1 MQWLFTGQGHADLQ
15 LVDRRGLGQSLGGGG
30 DFRHA
35 GHLLPPGS
43 FKDGQIDELEETAGL
58 SAGASQMRPST
69 RGYVEARSN
78 RPGDMPAIREP
89 TRPCI

>member
-1 MQWLFTGQGHADLQ
+1 
-15 LVDRRGLGQSLGGGG
+15 
-30 DFRHA
+30 
-35 GHLLPPGS
+35 LPPGS